1 MHVSCDSSIWMLLP
15 RDGLHQH
22 FDAPNGFVLQAD
34 CFEIS
39 TAVILHRLSQDYCSL
54 LAHLSPLTALGP
66 PNQ

>member
-15 RDGLHQH
+15 RDGLQKH
-22 FDAPNGFVLQAD
+22 FDTPNGFVLQAD

-39 TAVILHRLSQDYCSL
+39 TAVIFRCLSQGYCSL
-54 LAHLSPLTALGP
+54 LAHPSPLASLGP